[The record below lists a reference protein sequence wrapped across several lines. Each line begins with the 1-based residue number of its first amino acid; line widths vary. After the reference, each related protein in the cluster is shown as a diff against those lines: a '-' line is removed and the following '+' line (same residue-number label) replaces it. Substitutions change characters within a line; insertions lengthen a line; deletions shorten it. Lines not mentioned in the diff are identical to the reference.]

1 MSSPVSQNTTT
12 RSVPSTNPAAWRK
25 ATYLVTVLENPWIPH
40 RPTQRQTCFL
50 TEPALE
56 VLYGGAGGGGKSDA
70 LLMAAAQYVEVP
82 GYSAL
87 LLRRTYQDLAL
98 PGALMDRSKAWWKG
112 RKVNGQQARWDDK
125 NKAWRFPSGASITF
139 GYLEH
144 EDDKYR
150 YASAEFQFIGFD
162 ELTQFS
168 ETQYTF
174 LSSRLRRLADSRVP
188 LRKRSA
194 TNPVGPGRSWVRKR
208 FIPDDAM
215 RVGEDEFFFYIWY
228 NDGRAFIP
236 ARLEDNPH
244 LDIATYDQSL
254 EHLDPVSKAQIR
266 RGDWKAHAGGQF
278 RPEWWKFYQ
287 DFGDAIRLS
296 PTDRL
301 LAKGQ
306 LPTIVVV
313 DPANSKRKTSK
324 YTAIGVFADLGMD
337 RLAVLEVVRE
347 RLSVNEIVPRVE
359 QVCRRHHPVDFVA
372 FEADGFQQ
380 GLAHEARDGTKYPAI
395 PQVVELS
402 HEGRSKLSRATK
414 AIYAARDG
422 RIYLPEEAPWL
433 EEYIA
438 ELGMFTGDDK
448 QDSYTDCV
456 DVTAYAVNELG
467 RFGGGC
473 DEVPPPLNFRRPGP
487 FW

>member
-1 MSSPVSQNTTT
+1 
-12 RSVPSTNPAAWRK
+12 
-25 ATYLVTVLENPWIPH
+25 VTVLENPWIPH
-40 RPTQRQTCFL
+40 RPTARQARFL
-50 TEPALE
+50 TNPALE

-70 LLMAAAQYVEVP
+70 LLAAAAQFVAVP
-82 GYSAL
+82 GYAAL

-98 PGALMDRSKAWWKG
+98 PGALMDRSKQWWMG
-112 RKVNGQQARWDDK
+112 TTARWDDK
-125 NKAWRFPSGASITF
+125 NKTWRFPAGASISF
-139 GYLEH
+139 GYLEN

-174 LSSRLRRLADSRVP
+174 LSSRLRRLAASQVP

-194 TNPVGPGRSWVRKR
+194 TNPVGPGREWVRKR
-208 FIPDDAM
+208 FIPDEAM
-215 RVGEDEFFFYIWY
+215 RVDEEEFFGHVWCIGEREFV
-228 NDGRAFIP
+228 P

-244 LDIATYDQSL
+244 LDIGEYEKSL

-278 RPEWWKFYQ
+278 RPEWWQYYTDFADSISLGPQTPPFSKWEVPKF
-287 DFGDAIRLS
+287 
-296 PTDRL
+296 
-301 LAKGQ
+301 
-306 LPTIVVV
+306 VVV
-313 DPANSKRKTSK
+313 DPANSKKKTSK
-324 YTAIGVFADLGMD
+324 YTAIGVFADLGLD
-337 RLAVLEVVRE
+337 RLAVLDMVRE

-359 QVCRRHHPVDFVA
+359 QVCRRHHPVDWVG

-380 GLAHEARDGTKYPAI
+380 GIANEARDGQKYAAI
-395 PQVVELS
+395 PMVVELS
-402 HEGRSKLSRATK
+402 HEGRSKLARATK

-422 RIYLPEEAPWL
+422 RIYLPESAPWI
-433 EEYIA
+433 EDYIA

-448 QDSYTDCV
+448 LDSYTDAV

-467 RFGGGC
+467 RFCGS
-473 DEVPPPLNFRRPGP
+473 DALPFALENRRPGP
-487 FW
+487 WS